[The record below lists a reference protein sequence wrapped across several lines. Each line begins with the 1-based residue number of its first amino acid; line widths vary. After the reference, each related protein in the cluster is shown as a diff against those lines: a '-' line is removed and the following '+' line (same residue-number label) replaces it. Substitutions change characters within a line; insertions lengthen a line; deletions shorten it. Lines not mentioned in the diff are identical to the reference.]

1 MALGQVLAQNLAQG
15 LNQAAHAPAATPTP
29 AAAVGIKP
37 DEVMA
42 TLEKLADLKAKGIL
56 TEEEFASKK
65 AELLKKLM

>member
-1 MALGQVLAQNLAQG
+1 MAQQLQAG
-15 LNQAAHAPAATPTP
+15 LMGGGAAAAGAAQAA
-29 AAAVGIKP
+29 AAAAPVGIKP

-65 AELLKKLM
+65 AELLKKLI